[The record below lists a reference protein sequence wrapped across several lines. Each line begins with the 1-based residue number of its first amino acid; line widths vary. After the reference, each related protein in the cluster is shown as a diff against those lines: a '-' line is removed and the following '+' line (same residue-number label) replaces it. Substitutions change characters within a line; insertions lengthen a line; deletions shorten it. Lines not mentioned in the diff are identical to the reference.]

1 MPPAM
6 PRPPMLLSPRY
17 MFVVSLLGL
26 PYARNSSRHYLAFCL
41 EISKQ
46 RMERKRTIMKL
57 SKFRRLVSLMCVVSM
72 MCVIV
77 APAAAAAN
85 YDDQISPHF
94 ISCPECRI
102 GDMERV
108 TISLP
113 PRHDNHTQV
122 GVCGAGVHYFATGSR
137 SGWVCNRCSAELDM
151 VYQTGHYCTGYGGH
165 YCLDRC
171 TC

>member
-1 MPPAM
+1 
-6 PRPPMLLSPRY
+6 MLHSETFLIAKI
-17 MFVVSLLGL
+17 LLPDEVYL
-26 PYARNSSRHYLAFCL
+26 LAFCL
-41 EISKQ
+41 EVSKQ

-102 GDMERV
+102 GDLERIEI
-108 TISLP
+108 THNLYDTS
-113 PRHDNHTQV
+113 RTV
-122 GVCGAGVHYFATGSR
+122 GSCSDGTHYFAASSG
-137 SGWVCNRCSAELDM
+137 SGWECNRCSALVDM
-151 VYQTGHYCTGYGGH
+151 VYKNPGHFCTGKGVH
-165 YCLDRC
+165 YCLGRC